1 MSSGIVS
8 GHLNLFARPSI
19 RLPIIKITSSI
30 ATRNG
35 QPLEPWFSFAKISN
49 TTTTKYTHTCSSN
62 DFNRK
67 LTSDGNSCI
76 FSDHALHGEKMLQ
89 LKKERGESDMKS
101 IAPA

>member
-8 GHLNLFARPSI
+8 GHLNRFARPSI
-19 RLPIIKITSSI
+19 RLPIIKVTSSI

-35 QPLEPWFSFAKISN
+35 QPLEPWDSFAKI
-49 TTTTKYTHTCSSN
+49 TYTKNTHTCSSN

-67 LTSDGNSCI
+67 LTSDGNSCC
-76 FSDHALHGEKMLQ
+76 FSDHALNGEKMLQ
-89 LKKERGESDMKS
+89 FKKKRRESDMKS